1 MFESPETKRS
11 QKSAAFWVTMV
22 FCALSVLFVLN
33 LIRVNIPER
42 NAANAKPFV
51 PPHTEGK
58 IAYEVARIDAGSLLP
73 YRANFNRRVTVKGQF
88 SVDREGPW
96 ITMLILDEKNYQQW
110 QSGGEFAAAVSTGK
124 VPFGK
129 VNRVLEPG
137 TYYFV
142 FDNRGSDKDV
152 FADID
157 LNAE

>member
-1 MFESPETKRS
+1 MFENPEAKISRRG
-11 QKSAAFWVTMV
+11 AAFWVTMV

-33 LIRVNIPER
+33 LIRVNAPER
-42 NAANAKPFV
+42 NVAKATPFV

-58 IAYEVARIDAGSLLP
+58 IASELARIDAGSFLP
-73 YRANFNRRVTVKGQF
+73 YRANFNHRVTVKGQF
-88 SVDREGPW
+88 SVDRDGPW

-110 QSGGEFAAAVSTGK
+110 QNGVDFTTLVSTGK

-157 LNAE
+157 LAAN

>member
-1 MFESPETKRS
+1 MFENPEAKRS
-11 QKSAAFWVTMV
+11 RRGAAFWATMV
-22 FCALSVLFVLN
+22 FSALSVLFVLN

-42 NAANAKPFV
+42 KAARATPFV

-58 IAYEVARIDAGSLLP
+58 IAYEVARVDAASFLP
-73 YRANFNRRVTVKGQF
+73 YRANFNHRVTVKGQF
-88 SVDREGPW
+88 SVDRGGPW
-96 ITMLILDEKNYQQW
+96 ITMLVLDEKNYRLW
-110 QSGGEFAAAVSTGK
+110 QSGDEFATLISTGK

-129 VNRVLEPG
+129 ISKVLEPG

-142 FDNRGSDKDV
+142 LDNRGSDKDV

>member
-1 MFESPETKRS
+1 MFENPDTKRS
-11 QKSAAFWVTMV
+11 RRGAAFWVTMV

-33 LIRVNIPER
+33 LIRVNIPDR
-42 NAANAKPFV
+42 NSSKATPFV
-51 PPHTEGK
+51 QPHTEGK
-58 IAYEVARIDAGSLLP
+58 IASELARIDAGSFLP
-73 YRANFNRRVTVKGQF
+73 YRANFNHRVTVKGQF
-88 SVDREGPW
+88 SVDRAGPW

-110 QSGGEFAAAVSTGK
+110 QNGVDFATLVSTGK

-129 VNRVLEPG
+129 VNRVLEAG

-157 LNAE
+157 LAAN